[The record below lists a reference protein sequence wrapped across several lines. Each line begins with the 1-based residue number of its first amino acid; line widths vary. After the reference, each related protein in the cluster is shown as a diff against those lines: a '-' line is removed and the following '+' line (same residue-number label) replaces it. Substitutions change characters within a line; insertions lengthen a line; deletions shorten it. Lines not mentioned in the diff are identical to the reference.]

1 MKEDEEEEEEDEE
14 KENGAEGE
22 GEAEEDSLA
31 AFLLAAELP
40 DLRTVLM
47 REALCPMDSIR
58 G

>member
-1 MKEDEEEEEEDEE
+1 MKDEDEDEEEEDE